1 MGRSARLYLAADQR
15 NTLIVTTLSV
25 IVKSSVAY
33 ADRRCIVE
41 ATKHKR
47 PVKRTPTRSPEMPD
61 KEPLAP
67 SDRGIL
73 ILTSLAEGDKHGYAL
88 MKDIEAFAGVT
99 LQPATL
105 YSALS
110 RLEASG
116 LVEPL
121 EAVERRKP
129 YRITPAGS
137 RALKRHLSESE
148 KIARLG
154 LQRLA
159 LNGR

>member
-1 MGRSARLYLAADQR
+1 M
-15 NTLIVTTLSV
+15 
-25 IVKSSVAY
+25 
-33 ADRRCIVE
+33 
-41 ATKHKR
+41 
-47 PVKRTPTRSPEMPD
+47 SPKEP

-73 ILTSLAEGDKHGYAL
+73 ILTSLAESEKHGYAL

-110 RLEASG
+110 RLESGG

-121 EAVERRKP
+121 PAVERRKP

-137 RALKRHLSESE
+137 RALHRNLSESAE
-148 KIARLG
+148 IARVG

-159 LNGR
+159 LNDR

>member
-1 MGRSARLYLAADQR
+1 
-15 NTLIVTTLSV
+15 
-25 IVKSSVAY
+25 
-33 ADRRCIVE
+33 
-41 ATKHKR
+41 
-47 PVKRTPTRSPEMPD
+47 MPD

-88 MKDIEAFAGVT
+88 MKDIATFAGIT

-110 RLEASG
+110 RLESSG
-116 LVEPL
+116 LVESLP
-121 EAVERRKP
+121 AQERRKP
-129 YRITPAGS
+129 YRITAAGS
-137 RALKRHLSESE
+137 HALQRHLSESA
-148 KIARLG
+148 KIAQLG